1 MGATRDWKT
10 TLGNPTRTK
19 FLQAIQQGLKTA
31 GKNKLRRISFQKKRL
46 TESRTLSSNG
56 FPRCG
61 VTDEVKIP
69 HSHGK
74 GHSRRKRYSVQGSRW
89 PQSIITYNITS
100 YSKKL
105 TKAEVN
111 TTVEKAFR
119 KWAEVI
125 PRVFRWSS
133 NADIE
138 ILFAEG
144 KRFLV
149 IHVVV
154 YISGTI

>member
-1 MGATRDWKT
+1 M
-10 TLGNPTRTK
+10 
-19 FLQAIQQGLKTA
+19 
-31 GKNKLRRISFQKKRL
+31 
-46 TESRTLSSNG
+46 EM
-56 FPRCG
+56 
-61 VTDEVKIP
+61 
-69 HSHGK
+69 
-74 GHSRRKRYSVQGSRW
+74 
-89 PQSIITYNITS
+89 
-100 YSKKL
+100 
-105 TKAEVN
+105 N
-111 TTVEKAFR
+111 TTVEEVFR